1 MRTRMPLGENELAH
15 FGVKGMKW
23 GVRRMQ
29 AKVAGRRAANS
40 QIKGHDAVL
49 TLTRNSA
56 TKKTRKLNSKWKGT
70 EHEAAYEKARQSELR
85 RQMRWAG
92 KGVEVSKQTG
102 DAKTKAIAQQESKH
116 PHRWAVRNVAARAAA
131 LTLVVAGPIA
141 YKTVKQKIA
150 TANNLKIRNMYNKYA
165 NTGIYDIKL

>member
-29 AKVAGRRAANS
+29 AKVAGRKAANS
-40 QIKGHDAVL
+40 QIKGHDAIL
-49 TLTRNSA
+49 TRTRNSA

-92 KGVEVSKQTG
+92 KGLEVSKQTG
-102 DAKTKAIAQQESKH
+102 DANTKAIAKKEEKH
-116 PHRWAVRNVAARAAA
+116 PHRWIVRNTAARAAA

-141 YKTVKQKIA
+141 YRTAKQKLA
-150 TANNLKIRNMYNKYA
+150 NANNLKIRNMYNKYA

>member
-40 QIKGHDAVL
+40 QIKGHDAIL
-49 TLTRNSA
+49 TRTRNSA

-70 EHEAAYEKARQSELR
+70 EHEAAYEKARQNELR
-85 RQMRWAG
+85 KQMRWNG

-102 DAKTKAIAQQESKH
+102 DAKTKAIAKKEEKH
-116 PHRWAVRNVAARAAA
+116 PHRWVVRNAAARAAA
-131 LTLVVAGPIA
+131 VTLVVAGPIA

-150 TANNLKIRNMYNKYA
+150 ASNNLKVRNMYNKYA

>member
-1 MRTRMPLGENELAH
+1 MRTRMPLGDDELAH

-40 QIKGHDAVL
+40 QIKGHDAIL
-49 TLTRNSA
+49 TRTRNSA

-92 KGVEVSKQTG
+92 KGREVSKQTG
-102 DAKTKAIAQQESKH
+102 DAKTKAIAKKEEKH
-116 PHRWAVRNVAARAAA
+116 PHRWAVRNTAARAAA

>member
-1 MRTRMPLGENELAH
+1 MRTRMSLGENELAH

-29 AKVAGRRAANS
+29 AKVAGRKAANS

-49 TLTRNSA
+49 TRTRNSA

-92 KGVEVSKQTG
+92 KGLEVSKQTG
-102 DAKTKAIAQQESKH
+102 DAKTKAIAKKEEKH
-116 PHRWAVRNVAARAAA
+116 PHRWMVRNTAARAAA

-141 YKTVKQKIA
+141 YRTAKQKLA
-150 TANNLKIRNMYNKYA
+150 NANNLKIRNTYNKYA